1 MRSPQRRNGIIMID
15 LGKIDDIVNRLSD
28 SLPPGASRL
37 KEDLETQLRSILKST
52 FEKMDLVTR
61 EEFDI
66 QTSVLERTRV
76 KLDVLERQLN
86 DLEGSQ

>member
-1 MRSPQRRNGIIMID
+1 MID